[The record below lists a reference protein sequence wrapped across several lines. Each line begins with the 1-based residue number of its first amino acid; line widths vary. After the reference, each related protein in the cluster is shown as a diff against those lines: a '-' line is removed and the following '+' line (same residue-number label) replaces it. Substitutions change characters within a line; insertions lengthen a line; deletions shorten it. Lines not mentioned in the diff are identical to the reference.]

1 MGNKNVHDV
10 IHGKLQAKGVKCLD
24 KDKMA
29 KLLFKVPVFF
39 QSPTG
44 MSKMFLIIFVF
55 GTGNMY
61 FLSNLLNG
69 IRWNYYNVENLEINF
84 IP

>member
-39 QSPTG
+39 QSPTR
-44 MSKMFLIIFVF
+44 MSKMFLIIFV
-55 GTGNMY
+55 Y

>member
-10 IHGKLQAKGVKCLD
+10 IHGKLQAEDVKGID

-39 QSPTG
+39 QSPTR
-44 MSKMFLIIFVF
+44 MSKMFLIVFFLVQGTCIFF
-55 GTGNMY
+55 K
-61 FLSNLLNG
+61 
-69 IRWNYYNVENLEINF
+69 IC
-84 IP
+84 